1 MGRYSLA
8 ALIAVM
14 LAAPAAAQELG
25 PASDTTRYALDTGL
39 FLIAGFGAILFVFA
53 FCLRD
58 IGLARTQHA
67 PAVCLRTVG
76 LLGVTVFAFW
86 ATGYN
91 LIHTVET
98 GGLLGDFEFWMP
110 DDADPLSVGHS
121 TGAYWFFQMGLAA
134 IPSVIVASA
143 VSERVKLWPFLI
155 FAALMGGLV
164 YPIVAAWV
172 WGGGYFGDAW
182 RLKDLG
188 GASAIHITGG
198 AAALAAALVVGA
210 RHGRFQDG
218 APQRLTPTTALPLS
232 AFAGGVG
239 VIAWIAVLAGLAGS
253 FSTIEAAISAGTM
266 AVNAALAAAAAALT
280 GLALTQIVY
289 KRAGLVTSINALFAG
304 LVAISADPLHPSLW
318 QAVMI
323 GAVGGVIVTV
333 APPFLERFRLD
344 DAGFVIP
351 AHLMCG
357 AWGVIIVPW
366 SNPEAWFPGQIAG
379 IVSAGGFSFAL
390 SGLIWTALKYSIGV
404 RSRPPEE
411 TQSELLRE
419 SVTP

>member
-1 MGRYSLA
+1 MGRYCLA
-8 ALIAVM
+8 ALAAAVM
-14 LAAPAAAQELG
+14 IAPAAAQELG
-25 PASDTTRYALDTGL
+25 PASETTRYALDTGL
-39 FLIAGFGAILFVFA
+39 FLIAGLGAILFVFA
-53 FCLRD
+53 FGLRD
-58 IGLARTQHA
+58 IGLARALHA
-67 PAVCLRTVG
+67 PALCLRTIG
-76 LLGVTVFAFW
+76 LVGVTVFAFW

-91 LIHTVET
+91 LIHMIER
-98 GGLLGDFEFWMP
+98 GGLLGDFQFWLP
-110 DDADPLSVGHS
+110 DDADPLSVGYS
-121 TGAYWFFQMGLAA
+121 SGAYWFFQMGLAA
-134 IPSVIVASA
+134 IPSAIVASA
-143 VSERVKLWPFLI
+143 VSERVKLWPLLI
-155 FAALMGGLV
+155 FSALMGGLI

-182 RLKDLG
+182 RLYDLG
-188 GASAIHITGG
+188 GAAAIHITGG
-198 AAALAAALVVGA
+198 SAALAAAYIVGA
-210 RHGRFQDG
+210 RQGRFVDG
-218 APQRLTPTTALPLS
+218 VPQRLSPSTALPLA

-239 VIAWIAVLAGLAGS
+239 LISWLAVLAGLGGS
-253 FSTIEAAISAGTM
+253 FSTIEAAISAGSM
-266 AVNAALAAAAAALT
+266 AVNSILAAAAAALT

-351 AHLMCG
+351 AHLLCG
-357 AWGVIIVPW
+357 AWGIIIVPW
-366 SNPEAWFPGQIAG
+366 SNPDAWFPGQIAG
-379 IVSAGGFSFAL
+379 LIAAAAFPLML
-390 SGLIWTALKYSIGV
+390 SGLVWTALKYSIGV

-419 SVTP
+419 DIAP